1 MNPHLDLPRMYGCTV
16 DIVGM
21 GAVIAFAT
29 NVPLYPLQTLKL
41 WDLTH
46 GFFRYSSISSYFPPV
61 PNTCAVGVRI
71 ILPTSL
77 PCPLL
82 LCRGGRI
89 ELRYHKDCF
98 SNIADP
104 RSQPASSANVGKF
117 VQSLRGTVAPEELYR
132 KMRTRGH
139 W

>member
-1 MNPHLDLPRMYGCTV
+1 MN
-16 DIVGM
+16 IVGM
-21 GAVIAFAT
+21 EACCCICYKRAGLSSANPVVVEFDPRFIPVLYLLQLSPVSITCPVANNPRHIPAV
-29 NVPLYPLQTLKL
+29 P
-41 WDLTH
+41 
-46 GFFRYSSISSYFPPV
+46 
-61 PNTCAVGVRI
+61 
-71 ILPTSL
+71 
-77 PCPLL
+77 PLL
-82 LCRGGRI
+82 FRGGRI

-117 VQSLRGTVAPEELYR
+117 AQSLRGTVAPEELYR

>member
-1 MNPHLDLPRMYGCTV
+1 MPSSTTSALFFGSCDDSRYWDYAFRFTHKGD
-16 DIVGM
+16 M
-21 GAVIAFAT
+21 GHHCRECKRPFSVLNEAIAV
-29 NVPLYPLQTLKL
+29 
-41 WDLTH
+41 
-46 GFFRYSSISSYFPPV
+46 R
-61 PNTCAVGVRI
+61 
-71 ILPTSL
+71 
-77 PCPLL
+77 
-82 LCRGGRI
+82 RGGRI